1 LSLNPTTGLISGT
14 PTAAGPF
21 SFTVKVT
28 DSTGGTA
35 AIAIT
40 SNCGITIAPPDMTAQ
55 CVTAT
60 TGKVGVPYSSSIGV
74 TGGTAPYTFALNSG
88 SLPNGLSLN
97 PTTGLISGTPTAAG
111 PFSFTVKVTDSTG
124 GTAAIAITSN
134 CGITIAP
141 PDMTAQCVTAPT

>member
-1 LSLNPTTGLISGT
+1 CVTATTGKVGVAYSSSITVTGGTAPYTFALNSGSLPAGLSLNPTTGLIR
-14 PTAAGPF
+14 
-21 SFTVKVT
+21 
-28 DSTGGTA
+28 
-35 AIAIT
+35 
-40 SNCGITIAPPDMTAQ
+40 GITVAPPDMTAQ

-97 PTTGLISGTPTAAG
+97 PTTGLISGTPTSAG

-141 PDMTAQCVTAPT
+141 PDM